1 MILIRNEVKFFNYLS
16 NREADQCLSEPLHQ
30 LMWEGKTADDA
41 KSGDLPDMRVLLS
54 PEDGIMGY
62 VRDFT

>member
-1 MILIRNEVKFFNYLS
+1 
-16 NREADQCLSEPLHQ
+16 
-30 LMWEGKTADDA
+30 MWEGKTADDA